1 MKGKIIMGFWEKAE
15 KAGKVVAGGVA
26 LYLEDQSRSKS
37 RSKKFSDEQRE
48 AFSEYADRMHSF
60 RESLDDEEFDDEE

>member
-15 KAGKVVAGGVA
+15 KAGKFVAGGVA
-26 LYLEDQSRSKS
+26 SYLEDQSRSKS
-37 RSKKFSDEQRE
+37 RSKNFSDEQRD

-60 RESLDDEEFDDEE
+60 RDSLNDDE